1 MKIKARHIEL
11 DPTTLQDDNGAL
23 QQVPGTD
30 GSGGGGLSWS
40 TITANTAL
48 AVNSG
53 YVSNS
58 STLRV
63 HTLPATAAV
72 GDVIEIIDF
81 SGNNFIVKVNTVA
94 QNIFKEANTTVGGI
108 KLVTVKGKVRLTCA
122 VANTSWFA
130 EIDPVVYM
138 PPPTITN
145 FTPGTGTINTNVVIT
160 INGTNFDTTLANNSI
175 VFDSA
180 SYPPSAGSATQLLFT
195 LNIPNIVT
203 DNITVST
210 LVGTA
215 ISGLTYSST
224 NTPAT
229 TRGYF
234 GGGIDGGSTNAI
246 RGLLFN
252 TPAAETSF
260 TVGMTLAT
268 LPTNGMAGTSSSAAG
283 YWLGGGSGNTT
294 DQGMLFNTQGTESS
308 FSPNIS
314 IVVPIYY
321 SSSGQSAVA
330 GYVAG
335 GNGMGDVHIDR
346 IIFNTPGSETHSTM
360 GIMLNTGRYGSAGV
374 SGPLAMYCAGGGDP
388 IINDIDAII
397 HNGITGS
404 ETTANV
410 AFTLVASR
418 VYPSGIQSLVAGYW
432 GTGAQGTSATMFVN
446 EVDGVT
452 FNTPG
457 TETLL
462 NPAMVLA
469 GTPRAAMAGSSG
481 ANAGYFAGGCSPN
494 TSSIAGLQHNGIT
507 GTESAFTSA
516 VSLISANHGMAGLQ
530 K

>member
-11 DPTTLQDDNGAL
+11 DPSTLQDDNGAL

-30 GSGGGGLSWS
+30 GSGGGGLVWS
-40 TITANTAL
+40 TITVNTAL

-58 STLRV
+58 GTLRV

-72 GDVIEIIDF
+72 GDVIEVVDF
-81 SGNNFIVKVNTVA
+81 SGNNFIIKVNTVA

-108 KLVTVKGKVRLTCA
+108 KFVTVKGKVRLTCV

-130 EIDPVVYM
+130 EIDPVTYIH
-138 PPPTITN
+138 PPTITN
-145 FTPGTGTINTNVVIT
+145 FTPVTGVINTNVPIT
-160 INGTNFDTTLANNSI
+160 ITGTNFDTTLSNNSI
-175 VFDSA
+175 VFDSVP
-180 SYPPSAGSATQLLFT
+180 YTPSSGSATQLLFT

-203 DNITVST
+203 DNFTVNT

-215 ISGLTYSST
+215 VSGLTYSSI

-234 GGGIDGGSTNAI
+234 GGGVDGANTTAI
-246 RGLLFN
+246 RGMLFN
-252 TPAAETSF
+252 TPTAETSF
-260 TVGMTLAT
+260 TVGMSLAANT
-268 LPTNGMAGTSSSAAG
+268 TNGMAGLSSSAAG
-283 YWLGGGSGNTT
+283 YFLGGGVGTAV
-294 DQGMLFNTQGTESS
+294 QGMLFNTQGGETSYNPS
-308 FSPNIS
+308 IS
-314 IVVPIYY
+314 IVTPIYY
-321 SSSGQSAVA
+321 SSSGQSVVA

-335 GNGMGDVHIDR
+335 GSSGPAHIDR
-346 IIFNTPGSETHSTM
+346 VIFNTPGAETYTAM

-388 IINDIDAII
+388 IISDIDAII
-397 HNGITGS
+397 HSGITGT
-404 ETTANV
+404 ETIANV
-410 AFTLVASR
+410 AFSLVAPR
-418 VYPSGIQSLVAGYW
+418 VYSAGVQSGVAGYW
-432 GTGAQGTSATMFVN
+432 GTGAQNTSAIAPFVQ
-446 EVDGVT
+446 EVDGVN

-481 ANAGYFAGGCSPN
+481 ANAGYFAGGCNPN
-494 TSSIAGLQHNGIT
+494 TSSIAGLQHNGTT
-507 GTESAFTSA
+507 GTEYAFTSA
-516 VSLISANHGMAGLQ
+516 VSLHSANHGMAGLQ